1 VINREGALL
10 SVQSLVS
17 GYGGVRILNGVDV
30 DVMDHGVVALLGAN
44 GVGKTTLLRAI
55 SGLIPSMEGRIKFGG
70 VRIDG
75 LATHRITR
83 LGISH
88 VPEGRGIFPGM
99 SVRENLQLASFA
111 SAQRGLPVESKEVME
126 LFPILGQRLSQRGG
140 SLSGGEQQM
149 LAIARAMSARPRL
162 LLLDEPSFGLAPRV
176 VQHLYE
182 ALAVLK
188 QRGIA
193 MLLAEQAAR
202 EVLEI
207 ADFAY
212 VIGSG
217 GRILA
222 SGEPQEL
229 LAEMDLL
236 EAYLQ

>member
-1 VINREGALL
+1 VKNGNGALL

-30 DVMDHGVVALLGAN
+30 EVKDHGVVALLGAN

-55 SGLIPSMEGRIKFGG
+55 SGLIPSFEGTIKFGG

-75 LATHRITR
+75 LPTHRITR

-99 SVRENLQLASFA
+99 TVRENLQLAGFA
-111 SAQRGLPVESKEVME
+111 SAQRGRPVETQEVIE

-176 VQHLYE
+176 VQNLYE

-217 GRILA
+217 GRLLA
-222 SGEPQEL
+222 SGEPQKLIAEL
-229 LAEMDLL
+229 DLL
-236 EAYLQ
+236 DAYLQ

>member
-1 VINREGALL
+1 VKNGNGALL

-30 DVMDHGVVALLGAN
+30 EVRDHGVVALLGAN

-55 SGLIPSMEGRIKFGG
+55 SGLIPSFEGTIKFGG

-75 LATHRITR
+75 LPTHRITR

-99 SVRENLQLASFA
+99 TVRENLQLAGFA
-111 SAQRGLPVESKEVME
+111 SAQRGRPVETQEVIE

-176 VQHLYE
+176 VQNLYE

-217 GRILA
+217 GRLLA
-222 SGEPQEL
+222 SGEPQKL
-229 LAEMDLL
+229 MAEMDLL
-236 EAYLQ
+236 DAYLQ

>member
-1 VINREGALL
+1 MNGDGAALL
-10 SVQSLVS
+10 SVQALVS

-55 SGLIPSMEGRIKFGG
+55 SGLIPTLEGTITFGG
-70 VRIDG
+70 VRVDG
-75 LATHRITR
+75 LPTYRIAR

-99 SVRENLQLASFA
+99 TVRENLQLASFA
-111 SAQRGLPVESKEVME
+111 NAQRDRPAESQEILE
-126 LFPILGQRLSQRGG
+126 LFPVLGRRLSQRGG

-176 VQHLYE
+176 VQNLYE

-222 SGEPQEL
+222 SGEPQRL
-229 LAEMDLL
+229 LSEMDLL
-236 EAYLQ
+236 DAYLQ

>member
-1 VINREGALL
+1 MNGHGALL

-30 DVMDHGVVALLGAN
+30 EVRDHGVVALLGAN

-55 SGLIPSMEGRIKFGG
+55 SGLIPSFGGTIKFGG

-75 LATHRITR
+75 LPTHRITR

-99 SVRENLQLASFA
+99 TVRENLQLAGFA
-111 SAQRGLPVESKEVME
+111 SAQRGRPVETQEVIE

-176 VQHLYE
+176 VQNLYE

-217 GRILA
+217 GRLLA
-222 SGEPQEL
+222 SGEPQKL

-236 EAYLQ
+236 DAYLQ

>member
-1 VINREGALL
+1 MNGKGALL
-10 SVQSLVS
+10 SIRDLVS

-30 DVMDHGVVALLGAN
+30 DVIDHGVVALLGAN

-55 SGLIPSMEGRIKFGG
+55 SGLIPSLEGRITFGG
-70 VRIDG
+70 ARIDG
-75 LATHRITR
+75 LPAYRITR
-83 LGISH
+83 LGVSH
-88 VPEGRGIFPGM
+88 VPEGRGIFPGLT
-99 SVRENLQLASFA
+99 VRENLQLASFA
-111 SAQRGLPVESKEVME
+111 SAQRGRPAESQEILE

-207 ADFAY
+207 ADYAY

-222 SGEPQEL
+222 SGEPQKL
-229 LAEMDLL
+229 LSEMDLL
-236 EAYLQ
+236 DAYLH

>member
-1 VINREGALL
+1 
-10 SVQSLVS
+10 
-17 GYGGVRILNGVDV
+17 VRILNGVDV
-30 DVMDHGVVALLGAN
+30 EVKDHGVVALLGAN

-55 SGLIPSMEGRIKFGG
+55 SGLIPSFEGTIKFGG

-75 LATHRITR
+75 LPTHRITR

-99 SVRENLQLASFA
+99 TVRENLQLAGFA
-111 SAQRGLPVESKEVME
+111 SAQRGRPVETQEVIE

-176 VQHLYE
+176 VQNLYE

-217 GRILA
+217 GRLLA
-222 SGEPQEL
+222 SGEPQKLIAEL
-229 LAEMDLL
+229 DLL
-236 EAYLQ
+236 DAYLQ

>member
-1 VINREGALL
+1 MNGDGAALL
-10 SVQSLVS
+10 SVQALVS
-17 GYGGVRILNGVDV
+17 GYGGVRILNGVAV

-44 GVGKTTLLRAI
+44 GVGKTTLLRAV
-55 SGLIPSMEGRIKFGG
+55 SGLIPSLEGTIKFGG
-70 VRIDG
+70 ARIDG
-75 LATHRITR
+75 LPTYRITR

-99 SVRENLQLASFA
+99 TVRENLQLAGFA
-111 SAQRGLPVESKEVME
+111 SAQRGRPVESQEILE

-149 LAIARAMSARPRL
+149 LAIARAISARPRL

-176 VQHLYE
+176 VQQLYE

-188 QRGIA
+188 ERGIA

-207 ADFAY
+207 ADYAY

-222 SGEPQEL
+222 SGEPQKL
-229 LAEMDLL
+229 LDEMDLL
-236 EAYLQ
+236 DAYLQ

>member
-1 VINREGALL
+1 VKNGNGALL

-30 DVMDHGVVALLGAN
+30 EVRDHGVVALLGAN

-55 SGLIPSMEGRIKFGG
+55 SGLIPSFEGTIKFGG

-75 LATHRITR
+75 LPTHRITR

-99 SVRENLQLASFA
+99 TVRENLQLAGFA
-111 SAQRGLPVESKEVME
+111 SAQRGRPVETQEVIE

-176 VQHLYE
+176 VQNLYE

-217 GRILA
+217 GRLLA
-222 SGEPQEL
+222 SGEPQKL
-229 LAEMDLL
+229 IAEMDLL
-236 EAYLQ
+236 DAYLQ

>member
-1 VINREGALL
+1 
-10 SVQSLVS
+10 VQSLVS

-30 DVMDHGVVALLGAN
+30 EVKDHGVVALLGAN

-55 SGLIPSMEGRIKFGG
+55 SGLIPSFEGTIKFGG

-75 LATHRITR
+75 LPTHRITR

-99 SVRENLQLASFA
+99 TVRENLQLAGFA
-111 SAQRGLPVESKEVME
+111 SAQRGRPVETQEVIE

-176 VQHLYE
+176 VQNLYE

-217 GRILA
+217 GRLLA
-222 SGEPQEL
+222 SGEPQKL

-236 EAYLQ
+236 DAYLQ

>member
-1 VINREGALL
+1 
-10 SVQSLVS
+10 
-17 GYGGVRILNGVDV
+17 
-30 DVMDHGVVALLGAN
+30 
-44 GVGKTTLLRAI
+44 
-55 SGLIPSMEGRIKFGG
+55 
-70 VRIDG
+70 
-75 LATHRITR
+75 
-83 LGISH
+83 
-88 VPEGRGIFPGM
+88 
-99 SVRENLQLASFA
+99 
-111 SAQRGLPVESKEVME
+111 ME

-236 EAYLQ
+236 DAYLR

>member
-1 VINREGALL
+1 MNVNGALL

-30 DVMDHGVVALLGAN
+30 EVRDHGVVALLGAN

-55 SGLIPSMEGRIKFGG
+55 SGLIPSFEGTIKFGG

-75 LATHRITR
+75 LPTHRITR

-99 SVRENLQLASFA
+99 TVRENLQLAGFA
-111 SAQRGLPVESKEVME
+111 SAQRGRPVETQEVIE

-176 VQHLYE
+176 VQNLYE

-217 GRILA
+217 GRLLA
-222 SGEPQEL
+222 SGEPQKLIAEL
-229 LAEMDLL
+229 DLL
-236 EAYLQ
+236 DAYLQ

>member
-1 VINREGALL
+1 
-10 SVQSLVS
+10 
-17 GYGGVRILNGVDV
+17 
-30 DVMDHGVVALLGAN
+30 M
-44 GVGKTTLLRAI
+44 T
-55 SGLIPSMEGRIKFGG
+55 
-70 VRIDG
+70 
-75 LATHRITR
+75 
-83 LGISH
+83 
-88 VPEGRGIFPGM
+88 
-99 SVRENLQLASFA
+99 VRENLQLAGFA
-111 SAQRGLPVESKEVME
+111 SAQRGRPVETQEVIE

-176 VQHLYE
+176 VQNLYE

-217 GRILA
+217 GRLLA
-222 SGEPQEL
+222 SGEPQKL
-229 LAEMDLL
+229 MAEMDLL
-236 EAYLQ
+236 DAYLQ